1 MKTYI
6 YYIVFLLAAFV
17 QPLLAQ
23 DAPVTKSQPAFPA
36 LPYTVT
42 YDAAPTGGTVA
53 LSVPGSPDATLV
65 TSGETIYSGTK
76 VTLKVTPSTGDTNY
90 EVVFGYPKV
99 YCTNTP
105 SSILVLTAV
114 SGESGQYIFTMP
126 KEPVTVE
133 VKFQAKPTTKSSD
146 TRLRALQY
154 KIGEDGENLSV
165 PGFTAGTKE
174 YKVTL
179 PSSTAGDAQIIL
191 SGTVADDGA
200 NAPDTEIS
208 LSSGSGSATLTV
220 TAEDGKTDT
229 YKVEFKKAEADKY
242 IVTFNPIVEGGTLT
256 VTDKDGNVIKSGEA
270 FETGT
275 ELTLTNTPVAGYT
288 NPQYT
293 VTGAQLSGSTVTVA
307 SSDLTISLQFTAP
320 SDPIQPESIGTPA
333 VTEKTASSLIG
344 EAPIVILPNAGSLP
358 VGAEFSELQ
367 LVKEDISENAK
378 KQEAIEDAKAAIRN
392 TNIPDENMI
401 PMEVTLVKVTT
412 TQTGS
417 NFQTTVTPVQP
428 ADEVKVR
435 IPYPEGVHKNSH
447 TITIIHLKSNGST
460 EVYSK
465 NKSNLTLADD
475 YMEIT
480 VTGFSPFVVAY
491 VTKSDPSPGP
501 DPGTN
506 PDPDPTPSF
515 FTVTLPAVE
524 GVATDPVAG
533 SYLVEAGKNFRFFLT
548 LDKEYDESQ
557 PVVTTSRNETI
568 EPSGSTSAYII
579 ENVQSAVTITLSGIR
594 KNTVVSNATLDSG
607 LRIRTEAS
615 ALYIETDRPADVRI
629 VSISGSTIASF
640 EAQPGT
646 TRHSLSPGIYIV
658 RAENKVYKVIIN

>member
-154 KIGEDGENLSV
+154 KIGEHGENISV

-179 PSSTAGDAQIIL
+179 PSSTVGDPKIIL
-191 SGTVADDGA
+191 SGTAVDDGA

-208 LSSGSGSATLTV
+208 LSSGLATLTV
-220 TAEDGKTDT
+220 TAEDGTT
-229 YKVEFKKAEADKY
+229 AAYKVTFVKAESEKY
-242 IVTFNPIVEGGTLT
+242 IVTINSPVAGGTIT
-256 VTDKDGNVIKSGEA
+256 VTADGKVINSGDA
-270 FETGT
+270 VASGT
-275 ELTLTNTPVAGYT
+275 VLTLTNTPVVKHTFSRYT
-288 NPQYT
+288 ENGTEGLNSP
-293 VTGAQLSGSTVTVA
+293 VTV
-307 SSDLTISLQFTAP
+307 SSDITISAEFNAP
-320 SDPIQPESIGTPA
+320 TQLKEDVGTPA
-333 VTEKTASSLIG
+333 VTEKTVPSSIG

-358 VGAEFSELQ
+358 VGTEFSELQ
-367 LVKEDISENAK
+367 LVKEDISDDAK
-378 KQEAIEDAKAAIRN
+378 KQEVIEDAKAAIRN

-417 NFQTTVTPVQP
+417 YFQTTVTPVQP

-435 IPYPEGVHKNSH
+435 IPYPEGVNKNSH

-465 NKSNLTLADD
+465 NKGNLTLADD

-491 VTKSDPSPGP
+491 VTKSDPGPDP

-506 PDPDPTPSF
+506 PDPDPTPGF

-533 SYLVEAGKNFRFFLT
+533 SYLVEAGGNFRFFLT
-548 LDKEYDESQ
+548 LNKDYDQSQ

-568 EPSGSTSAYII
+568 EPSASTSAYII
-579 ENVQSAVTITLSGIR
+579 ENVQSAVTITISGIR

-629 VSISGSTIASF
+629 FSISGSTIASF

-658 RAENKVYKVIIN
+658 KAENQVYKVIIK